1 MSARSLFD
9 IGQAAMGGVNWRRC
23 LDYYVKAMRKIL
35 EDDNEDLVQTYF
47 KIQPEGELETMP
59 NELLAMSFRNIT
71 ALFLKPTKF
80 FTPGMTRAIYTSS
93 ICMGSNIP
101 PVSSPEAY
109 ALIVSLSAPSN
120 AIPWP
125 RLANASTFRERLLRM
140 SLQTHASLTLANI
153 AWDAGDPATA
163 MKNFAKALELSSEE
177 KDLFSP
183 KPSPGIELW
192 ISTGFREMRDK
203 VALLLNI
210 DPNLRDI
217 RDEEVKR
224 SVASGAVDIR
234 EVHGLLGNPDG
245 CNRCRAQDVKL
256 LRCSRCRIV
265 PYCGA
270 VCQKA
275 DWK

>member
-23 LDYYVKAMRKIL
+23 LDYYVKAMKKIL

-80 FTPGMTRAIYTSS
+80 FTP
-93 ICMGSNIP
+93 
-101 PVSSPEAY
+101 VSSPEAY

-140 SLQTHASLTLANI
+140 SLQIHASMTLANI

-163 MKNFAKALELSSEE
+163 MKNFTKALELSSEE

-192 ISTGFREMRDK
+192 ISTGFRDMRDK
-203 VALLLNI
+203 VALLLNT

-224 SVASGAVDIR
+224 SVESGDVDINK
-234 EVHGLLGNPDG
+234 VHGLLGNPDG

-275 DWK
+275 DWKSHKLNCKPWD